1 MRACACSAQD
11 GISQRRLKNYNLCM
25 SVRIQSA
32 GVTGI
37 AAAPG
42 DVEVN
47 GTQVARDGAGAD
59 FMVVGLPDKSIT
71 ESRERVR
78 AAIDNSGYDFPV
90 LRLVVN
96 LAPADLKKEGPAYDL
111 PIAVGALA
119 VSNQISPDSIARHA
133 MIGELALDG
142 RIRPVAGVLP
152 IVLELKRRHVRS
164 VIVPADNAG
173 EAAVVQGIDV
183 IPVGHLREVV
193 GFLNGNLPIEPFVA
207 DVESYFDTG
216 PEEGMDFADVK
227 GQEAAKRALMIAAAG
242 GHNVLMLG
250 NPGVGKSMLSKR
262 LPGILPRMTLDEAL
276 ETTRI
281 YSVAGQVTREQPL
294 VTRRPFRAPHHT
306 ISDAGMIGGG
316 TSPRPGEISMAH
328 NGVLFLDEFPEFNR
342 KTLEVMRQPLED
354 GTVTISRASGSL
366 TFPANLMM
374 IAAMNPCPC
383 GYLGHVKKACQCSPR
398 MIASYRGRI
407 SGPMLDRID
416 LHLEV
421 PSVDFKELSGE
432 GRGLSTTEMQH
443 MVQSARD
450 RQTARFKGARPGL
463 YANAAMNDREVRE
476 YAELAPP
483 VKSLLDTAMESL
495 HLSARA
501 YTRIRKIARTIAD
514 LEGSA
519 DIAAEHIT
527 EAIGY
532 RTLDRADA

>member
-1 MRACACSAQD
+1 
-11 GISQRRLKNYNLCM
+11 M

-37 AAAPG
+37 AAAPV
-42 DVEVN
+42 DVEV
-47 GTQVARDGAGAD
+47 DGAQVGRDSGGD
-59 FMVVGLPDKSIT
+59 FMVVGLPDKSIN

-78 AAIDNSGYDFPV
+78 SAINNSGYDFPI

-111 PIAVGALA
+111 PIAVGTLA
-119 VSNQISPDSIARHA
+119 VSNQISPDAIARHA

-142 RIRPVAGVLP
+142 RVRPVAGVLP

-164 VIVPADNAG
+164 VLVPADNAG
-173 EAAVVQGIDV
+173 EAAVVRGIDI

-193 GFLNGNLPIEPFVA
+193 AFLNGNLPIEPFVA
-207 DVESYFDTG
+207 DVESYFTTG
-216 PEEGMDFADVK
+216 PEAGMDFADVK

-262 LPGILPRMTLDEAL
+262 LPGILPRMTLEEAL

-294 VTRRPFRAPHHT
+294 ITRRPFRSPHHT

-316 TSPRPGEISMAH
+316 TNPRPGEISMAH

-366 TFPANLMM
+366 TFPASLMLV
-374 IAAMNPCPC
+374 AAMNPCPC
-383 GYLGHVKKACQCSPR
+383 GYLGHVKKACTCSPR
-398 MIASYRGRI
+398 MISSYRGRI

-421 PSVDFKELSGE
+421 PSVDFKELSGDA
-432 GRGLSTTEMQH
+432 RGLSTTEMQS

-463 YANAAMNDREVRE
+463 HANASMNDKEVRQ
-476 YAELAPP
+476 YCELTPP
-483 VKSLLDTAMESL
+483 VKTLLDTAMESL

-514 LEGSA
+514 LEHSEA
-519 DIAAEHIT
+519 INTEHLT